1 MEHPRGIDEARS
13 GRHRRAILAVHL
25 LALVVCLAASF
36 ALCGDDLGWSDS
48 LWLTQP
54 WRSPASYVVTW
65 YRGLNGRLAQAI
77 TAAAFRL
84 PFSYASV
91 PEAFPFWVFSGLSFY
106 CAAMTPVVIGACVA
120 RATRSAAGGA
130 AVAVLLLGAW
140 STNPV
145 LFENATY
152 HHFAIFI
159 DYLLPTYLTALWF
172 RHALEL
178 SARASKRALVLH
190 GLGYFFLSTYLEV
203 ILLSIPLLAL
213 LAWGV
218 ARGVPRTLG
227 SRARVLSSYGALSAA
242 AVAVYRVSPGQ
253 QKRAVLGG
261 MTLPRLSDLPL
272 ERVRDLVPV
281 QFLGLTPGQA
291 TVAYAVAVL
300 GLAGLA
306 AWVLR
311 PRQSRPRDETRSRS
325 TGRGLVAAAAV
336 VFVAHAAAL
345 LPALVVVVAGRVA
358 IYPGLLFLTS
368 VALAVLGALQGL
380 TMGRWRMLL
389 AGSAALAIAIAGPQL
404 RQCSSVQA
412 ERKSLFALRRS
423 IYDYVLGLH
432 RYTGASA
439 FVLTDCDLAPGGE
452 SLEPPWGLQAYFAW
466 GRRPPL
472 KVFIDSNDDF
482 PGRPADLDY
491 AVISCRQFLDRPG
504 GNPSPR

>member
-1 MEHPRGIDEARS
+1 VEHPAGIDSARS
-13 GRHRRAILAVHL
+13 APLRRGVLAVHL
-25 LALVVCLAASF
+25 LALAACLAAGF

-54 WRSPASYVVTW
+54 WMSPASYVLTW

-77 TAAAFRL
+77 TAAAFRA

-106 CAAMTPVVIGACVA
+106 CAAMTPVVIGASVG

-130 AVAVLLLGAW
+130 GVATLLLGAW

-178 SARASKRALVLH
+178 SRPSKRALALH
-190 GLGYFFLSTYLEV
+190 GLGYFFLSTYLEM
-203 ILLSIPLLAL
+203 ILLSIPILAL
-213 LAWGV
+213 LARGV

-227 SRARVLSSYGALSAA
+227 SWARVLSSYGALSAA
-242 AVAVYRVSPGQ
+242 GAVVYWLSPGQ
-253 QKRAVLGG
+253 QKRAVVGG
-261 MTLPRLSDLPL
+261 MTAPALSDLPL
-272 ERVRDLVPV
+272 ARLRDLVPV
-281 QFLGLTPGQA
+281 QFLGLTPAQA
-291 TVAYAVAVL
+291 TVGYAAALL
-300 GLAGLA
+300 GLAILITR
-306 AWVLR
+306 VLR
-311 PRQSRPRDETRSRS
+311 SRRNRPRDDTRSDA

-336 VFVAHAAAL
+336 VFAAHAAAL
-345 LPALVVVVAGRVA
+345 SPALVVVVARRVA

-368 VALAVLGALQGL
+368 VALALLAAARVFAI
-380 TMGRWRMLL
+380 GRGRLLL
-389 AGSAALAIAIAGPQL
+389 AGSAAIAIAIAGLQL

-423 IYDYVLGLH
+423 IYDYVLGVH
-432 RYTGASA
+432 RYSGASA

-452 SLEPPWGLQAYFAW
+452 PLEPPWGLQAYFAW

-472 KVFIDSNDDF
+472 RVFIDSNDDF
-482 PGRPADLDY
+482 PGRPSDLDY
-491 AVISCRQFLDRPG
+491 TVISCRQFLDRPP
-504 GNPSPR
+504 GNRSPR